1 MIHEA
6 AQMRTCQRL
15 SPIPCS
21 RVLEGAS
28 FAPSDDTG
36 SDGLP
41 KKARILVVEDDH
53 LVAMNIESALL
64 DAGMVVTGIASTAEK
79 AVELG
84 EATRPDLAVMDIRLA
99 GKRDGVEAALE
110 LFERFGIRCVF
121 ASAHYD
127 EATRKRAEPARP
139 LAWIPKPYQT
149 DALVRAVHEVLA
161 K

>member
-1 MIHEA
+1 M
-6 AQMRTCQRL
+6 
-15 SPIPCS
+15 
-21 RVLEGAS
+21 
-28 FAPSDDTG
+28 
-36 SDGLP
+36 
-41 KKARILVVEDDH
+41 VEDDH

-64 DAGMVVTGIASTAEK
+64 DAGMAVTGIASTAEK

-149 DALVRAVHEVLA
+149 DALVRAVHEALA